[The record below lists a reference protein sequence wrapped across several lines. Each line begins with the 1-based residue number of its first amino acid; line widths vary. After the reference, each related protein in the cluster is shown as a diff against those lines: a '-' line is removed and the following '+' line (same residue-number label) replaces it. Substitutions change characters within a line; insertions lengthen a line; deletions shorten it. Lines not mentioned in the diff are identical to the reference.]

1 MEKRI
6 MIPKIIHLCWFSGEK
21 FPSNIQSC
29 IDSWEKILPD
39 YQVKTW
45 TYQMALDL
53 NIPFV
58 TEALSVKKWA
68 FAADVIRLYALYT
81 EGGIYMDSDIF
92 LKKRFDSFITD
103 NVILFQEYHSTIF
116 KKEKGETFI
125 DKYGVRINPGTV
137 PGIGIQA
144 AFLMAAKGHP
154 LIKSLLDFY
163 LFKHFIDNQGNFFTD
178 PIAPTIYAMQMENI
192 GYKYIDEKQVL
203 DDVTIYESKYVAG
216 SIDEVSNEAF
226 AIHCCAHSWYEST
239 LLEKNKHCCAHSRYE
254 STLLRKIKKKIKH
267 LPKKLFIFANMKENS
282 NNSQ

>member
-1 MEKRI
+1 MEKKVI
-6 MIPKIIHLCWFSGEK
+6 IPKIIHLCWFSGED

-29 IDSWEKILPD
+29 IDSWKKILPD
-39 YQVKTW
+39 YQIKTW

-68 FAADVIRLYALYT
+68 FAADVIRLYVLYT

-92 LKKRFDSFITD
+92 LKKRFDSFITN

-116 KKEKGETFI
+116 TKGKGYTLINRNGE
-125 DKYGVRINPGTV
+125 RINSGIV

-163 LFKHFIDNQGNFFTD
+163 LSKHFIDNQGNFFTD
-178 PIAPTIYAMQMENI
+178 PIAPAIYAIQMESI
-192 GYKYIDEKQVL
+192 GYKYIDKKQVL
-203 DDVTIYESKYVAG
+203 DDVTIYESKYVAS
-216 SIDEVSNEAF
+216 SIYEVSNEAF
-226 AIHCCAHSWYEST
+226 AIHCCAHSWYEPT
-239 LLEKNKHCCAHSRYE
+239 LLEKS
-254 STLLRKIKKKIKH
+254 KKKIKSLLRKTFLYSLIRRKSVTNSNDV
-267 LPKKLFIFANMKENS
+267 LPKNIKDRF
-282 NNSQ
+282 